1 MSENPGTNPPR
12 DDEPSTPAQP
22 TPPSTP
28 EQPGTPA
35 PEPQSPPAAQPV
47 PPAEPPVPPAE
58 PPAAPPAPPAPPAP
72 EPAPGGAYP
81 PPPAPGYGP
90 PAGGYPPPPAA
101 GGYGQ
106 PQDPYGQQPPAQQ
119 PYGQQPYGAQQ
130 QPYAQQ
136 PYGQP
141 AGYGAPSGAGVG
153 EAFTWGWTKFT
164 QNVGPIVLAVLAY
177 LAVIFAVSLIAFAI
191 FAGGAAASTDA
202 YGNLRPGGGFALG
215 FGTLVVL
222 AIYVLLAA
230 FMQAGVT
237 RASLDVANGRRLEFA
252 SFFRFDN
259 LGAVVVAVLLVG
271 LGTAVGTLL
280 FVLPGLVFAFFAQFT
295 LFFVLDKGLGA
306 VDALK
311 ASFVLVNRN
320 LGTVVLLFLAV
331 YAANLVG
338 AAVCGIGQLVTYPLG
353 LLATTYIYRR
363 LQNEPVAA

>member
-12 DDEPSTPAQP
+12 DDDPSTPAPP

-35 PEPQSPPAAQPV
+35 PEPQSPPAA
-47 PPAEPPVPPAE
+47 PPVPPAE
-58 PPAAPPAPPAPPAP
+58 PPA
-72 EPAPGGAYP
+72 
-81 PPPAPGYGP
+81 
-90 PAGGYPPPPAA
+90 GGYPPPPTGA
-101 GGYGQ
+101 GYGQ
-106 PQDPYGQQPPAQQ
+106 PQDPYGQQP
-119 PYGQQPYGAQQ
+119 YGAPQ
-130 QPYAQQ
+130 QPYAQQQ

-141 AGYGAPSGAGVG
+141 AGYGAPAPAGVG
-153 EAFTWGWTKFT
+153 EAFNWGWTKFT

-177 LAVIFAVSLIAFAI
+177 LAVIFVVSIIAFSL

-202 YGNLRPGGGFALG
+202 YGNLRPGGGFVLG

-222 AIYVLLAA
+222 AIYVLLTA

-252 SFFRFDN
+252 SFFRFEN

-271 LGTAVGTLL
+271 AGTAVGTLL

-311 ASFVLVNRN
+311 ASFTLVNRN

>member
-12 DDEPSTPAQP
+12 DDDPSTPAPP

-35 PEPQSPPAAQPV
+35 PEPQSPPAA
-47 PPAEPPVPPAE
+47 PPVPPAE
-58 PPAAPPAPPAPPAP
+58 PPAAPPVPPAPAAP
-72 EPAPGGAYP
+72 ETAPGGAYP

-90 PAGGYPPPPAA
+90 PAGGYPPPPAGA
-101 GGYGQ
+101 GYGQ
-106 PQDPYGQQPPAQQ
+106 PQDPYGQQP
-119 PYGQQPYGAQQ
+119 YGAPQ
-130 QPYAQQ
+130 QPYAQQQ

-141 AGYGAPSGAGVG
+141 AGYGAPAPAGVG
-153 EAFTWGWTKFT
+153 EAFNWGWTKFT

-177 LAVIFAVSLIAFAI
+177 LAVIFVVSIIAFSL

-202 YGNLRPGGGFALG
+202 YGNLRPGGGFVLG

-222 AIYVLLAA
+222 AIYVLLTA

-252 SFFRFDN
+252 SFFRFEN

-271 LGTAVGTLL
+271 AGTAVGTLL

-311 ASFVLVNRN
+311 ASFTLVNRN